1 MPTDAELE
9 AALRRTFP
17 DPGAL
22 AAKLHALHASFRT
35 KTLTGSTAS
44 TFGLSSGE
52 LARAEELIVM
62 FRRGETPQLTREDR
76 TIIAAVIWKFGRP
89 ALFIDDGRFVGDA
102 GEWAG
107 LLEGYRTQIEATFP
121 SVGRIQTGASE
132 AVIGTGFV
140 VGDGLVMTN
149 RHVAD
154 KLATLGGRSR
164 FAVSAGAGHGL
175 DFRAE
180 RIGGSQPHE
189 LVGVEWEHRSYDAA
203 VLRFNVAGTAPAP
216 LTLSASKPATIAD
229 KAVYVVGHPVRGGAS
244 EEDLQRIFQL
254 PLGVKRLS
262 PGNLMRLEGEMV
274 LHDASTLG
282 GSSGSCVVD
291 LGRHSVLGLHAGGSY
306 LEANEAVPMW
316 RLSSDPDLARLG
328 VAFE

>member
-1 MPTDAELE
+1 M
-9 AALRRTFP
+9 
-17 DPGAL
+17 
-22 AAKLHALHASFRT
+22 
-35 KTLTGSTAS
+35 
-44 TFGLSSGE
+44 
-52 LARAEELIVM
+52 
-62 FRRGETPQLTREDR
+62 
-76 TIIAAVIWKFGRP
+76 IIAAVIWKYGRP

-107 LLEGYRTQIEATFP
+107 LLEGRRAEIEATFP
-121 SVGRIQTGASE
+121 SVGRIQNGASE

-140 VGDGLVMTN
+140 VGEELVMTN

-154 KLATLGGRSR
+154 KLAALGGRSR
-164 FAVSAGAGHGL
+164 FAVSVGSGDRL

-180 RIGGSQPHE
+180 RGGGSQVHE
-189 LVGVEWEHRSYDAA
+189 LVGVEWEHRRYDAA
-203 VLRFNVAGTAPAP
+203 VLRFQVGGKGPAP
-216 LTLSASKPATIAD
+216 LKLSASKPANVEN
-229 KAVYVVGHPVRGGAS
+229 KAVYVVGHPLRGGAN
-244 EEDLQRIFQL
+244 EEDLKRIFGR

-262 PGNLMRLEGEMV
+262 PGNLMRIEGEMV

-291 LGRHSVLGLHAGGSY
+291 LGRHLVLGLHAGGTY

-316 RLSSDPDLARLG
+316 RLSSDSDLAQLG